1 MSDDV
6 VGSGTV
12 TTTASKRSEWSV
24 KPLHGP
30 RPTVGLRERKK
41 AKTRAAIREHAMRLF
56 MAQGYADTTVD
67 QIADAAEVSPSTF
80 FRYFPTKEDVV
91 LGDDYDALMVEAF
104 RAQPAGLTPMQA
116 IRSAMRATFADMSDD
131 ARARERARMRLVK
144 AVPELRAAAMDDYT
158 RSMRMLAE
166 LLAERMGRDPDEFP
180 VQVFAGA
187 VVGVALAAM
196 QSNLEE
202 STDDLTVV
210 LDRGFELL
218 ESGLPL

>member
-1 MSDDV
+1 
-6 VGSGTV
+6 
-12 TTTASKRSEWSV
+12 
-24 KPLHGP
+24 
-30 RPTVGLRERKK
+30 LRERKK

-104 RAQPAGLTPMQA
+104 RAQPPGLTPMQA
-116 IRSAMRATFADMSDD
+116 IRSAMRATFADMSDETL
-131 ARARERARMRLVK
+131 AHERARMRLVK

-166 LLAERMGRDPDEFP
+166 LLAERMGRDPDEFA

-196 QSNLEE
+196 QSNLEQSAE
-202 STDDLTVV
+202 DFTTV
-210 LDRGFELL
+210 LDQGFELL

>member
-1 MSDDV
+1 
-6 VGSGTV
+6 
-12 TTTASKRSEWSV
+12 
-24 KPLHGP
+24 
-30 RPTVGLRERKK
+30 LRERKK

-116 IRSAMRATFADMSDD
+116 IRAAMRATFSDMSDE
-131 ARARERARMRLVK
+131 ALAHERDRMRLVK

-166 LLAERMGRDPDEFP
+166 LLAERIGRDPDEFG

-196 QSNLEE
+196 QSDLGQ
-202 STDDLTVV
+202 SADDFTSV

>member
-1 MSDDV
+1 
-6 VGSGTV
+6 
-12 TTTASKRSEWSV
+12 
-24 KPLHGP
+24 
-30 RPTVGLRERKK
+30 
-41 AKTRAAIREHAMRLF
+41 MRLF

-91 LGDDYDALMVEAF
+91 LGDDYDAAMVVAF
-104 RAQPAGLTPMQA
+104 RAQPPGLTPMQA
-116 IRSAMRATFADMSDD
+116 IRAAIRATFADMPPD
-131 ARARERARMRLVK
+131 ALARQRARMQLVK

-158 RSMRMLAE
+158 RSMRLLAE
-166 LLAERMGRDPDEFP
+166 LLAERLGREPDEFP

-196 QSNLEE
+196 QSELEQ
-202 STDDLTVV
+202 STDNFTSV

>member
-1 MSDDV
+1 V
-6 VGSGTV
+6 NAV
-12 TTTASKRSEWSV
+12 
-24 KPLHGP
+24 HGP
-30 RPTVGLRERKK
+30 RPTIGLRERKK

-116 IRSAMRATFADMSDD
+116 IRAAMRVAFSDMPDD
-131 ARARERARMRLVK
+131 ALARERERIRLVK
-144 AVPELRAAAMDDYT
+144 SVPELRAAAMDDYT
-158 RSMRMLAE
+158 KSMRMLAE
-166 LLAERMGRDPDEFP
+166 LLAERFGRDADEFG

-196 QSNLEE
+196 QSELGQ
-202 STDDLTVV
+202 SADDFTSV

>member
-1 MSDDV
+1 V
-6 VGSGTV
+6 
-12 TTTASKRSEWSV
+12 
-24 KPLHGP
+24 HGP

-41 AKTRAAIREHAMRLF
+41 AKTRATIREHAMRLF

-91 LGDDYDALMVEAF
+91 LGDDYGELMVEAF
-104 RAQPAGLTPMQA
+104 RVQPAGLTPMQA
-116 IRSAMRATFADMSDD
+116 VRAALRATFADMSDE
-131 ARARERARMRLVK
+131 AVARERDRMRLVK

-158 RSMRMLAE
+158 KSMRLLAE
-166 LLAERMGRDPDEFP
+166 LLAERLGREPDEFP

-196 QSNLEE
+196 QFDLEQ
-202 STDDLTVV
+202 STDNFTMV

>member
-1 MSDDV
+1 V
-6 VGSGTV
+6 NPV
-12 TTTASKRSEWSV
+12 
-24 KPLHGP
+24 HGP
-30 RPTVGLRERKK
+30 RHTIGLRERKK

-91 LGDDYDALMVEAF
+91 LDDDYDALMVEAF

-116 IRSAMRATFADMSDD
+116 IRAAMRATFADMPDD
-131 ARARERARMRLVK
+131 ALARERERMRLTK
-144 AVPELRAAAMDDYT
+144 AVPELRAAAMDNYT

-166 LLAERMGRDPDEFP
+166 LLAERIGRDPDEFE

-196 QSNLEE
+196 QSDLGQ
-202 STDDLTVV
+202 SADDFTSV

>member
-1 MSDDV
+1 
-6 VGSGTV
+6 
-12 TTTASKRSEWSV
+12 
-24 KPLHGP
+24 
-30 RPTVGLRERKK
+30 LRERKK

-91 LGDDYDALMVEAF
+91 LGDDYDALMVESF
-104 RAQPAGLTPMQA
+104 RAQPAGLTPIQA
-116 IRSAMRATFADMSDD
+116 IRAAMRATFSDMSDE
-131 ARARERARMRLVK
+131 ALAHERDRMRLVK

-166 LLAERMGRDPDEFP
+166 LLAERLGRDPDEFG

-196 QSNLEE
+196 QSDLGQ
-202 STDDLTVV
+202 SADDFTSV